1 MVFCILLLFFH
12 STEAVCHDR
21 GTGLSVTPDALIY
34 LNKADLSKGGYFGNY
49 AIIVEKSTQQLIL
62 FVYDGVWREV
72 DRFFCSTGKISG
84 DKLLSGDKKTP
95 EGVYFFINKFRERH
109 LSKRYGSLAFP
120 VDYPNQLDRLEKKT
134 GHSIWLHG
142 TNKPLK
148 DRDSN
153 GCIVL
158 ANKDIKYLA
167 EKIQL
172 YQTPIII
179 TKCLTF
185 VSTDQIIQKKN
196 KLFGFLKHWN
206 YVLGHAGLEK
216 FKPLY
221 EDNGLP
227 GAALWLTWFEQ
238 RRELKPAEL
247 NMELDI
253 DISSIFYYQAVY
265 RVILNQ
271 KIRFSGSTTQV
282 GRLSLFLKEEN
293 QKLTIIAENFK
304 PFSAGVLISNDQPS
318 LPAVWQK
325 IINNLPQKFPM
336 AGLINQNKSS
346 ENRDC
351 YHFPEN
357 EKIGKKVVSY
367 NKIKF

>member
-1 MVFCILLLFFH
+1 MEKTQLNFNPKLFLVIFCILLLFFH
-12 STEAVCHDR
+12 SREAICHD
-21 GTGLSVTPDALIY
+21 GSAGLSATPDALIY
-34 LNKADLSKGGYFGNY
+34 LNNSELSKAGQAENY

-62 FVYDGVWREV
+62 FICDGAWHEV

-95 EGVYFFINKFRERH
+95 EGVYFFINKFREKY

-120 VDYPNQLDRLEKKT
+120 MDYPNQLDLLDRKT

-142 TNKPLK
+142 TNKLLK

-158 ANKDIKYLA
+158 NNKDIKYLA
-167 EKIQL
+167 KKIQL

-179 TKCLTF
+179 TERLTF
-185 VSTDQIIQKKN
+185 VRPDQIIQKKN
-196 KLFGFLKHWN
+196 KLFGFLTHWN

-221 EDNGLP
+221 ENNGLP
-227 GAALWLTWFEQ
+227 GADLWLKWFEQ
-238 RRELKPAEL
+238 RRQLNPAEF
-247 NMELDI
+247 NMEI
-253 DISSIFYYQAVY
+253 DISSIFYHQAVY

-271 KIRFSGSTTQV
+271 KIRFSGATTQV
-282 GRLSLFLKEEN
+282 GKLSLFLKEEN
-293 QKLTIIAENFK
+293 QKLTIIAENR
-304 PFSAGVLISNDQPS
+304 ITSN
-318 LPAVWQK
+318 LLK
-325 IINNLPQKFPM
+325 IKT
-336 AGLINQNKSS
+336 
-346 ENRDC
+346 
-351 YHFPEN
+351 
-357 EKIGKKVVSY
+357 GKKVVSY